1 MTTTQVIIRDYLPA
15 ELTYVSSAGIYWACG
30 AVGQTVTCT
39 NNQPLAVG
47 RTISVNITTSVKVG
61 ASGTIVNV
69 ADVTG
74 GNVDNDSSVTVSD
87 DAQIIVPKP
96 LARTGAGAL
105 GMLIAGL
112 ALIGVGAAMQRVRR
126 PQAVRN

>member
-1 MTTTQVIIRDYLPA
+1 M
-15 ELTYVSSAGIYWACG
+15 
-30 AVGQTVTCT
+30 
-39 NNQPLAVG
+39 G

-96 LARTGAGAL
+96 LAETGAGAL
-105 GMLIAGL
+105 GMVIAGL